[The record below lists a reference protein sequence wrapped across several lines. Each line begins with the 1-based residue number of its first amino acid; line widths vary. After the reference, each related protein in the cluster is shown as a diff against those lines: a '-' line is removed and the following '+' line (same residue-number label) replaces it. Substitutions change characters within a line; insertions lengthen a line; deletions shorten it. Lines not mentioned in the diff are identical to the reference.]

1 MKTAINFLFWGYF
14 LIVFN
19 LDIGIDLLPDPLGYI
34 LIATGCSKL
43 QTQYPVAQKAWIFS
57 TLMIFVSFPTVFVNI
72 GETTSLGWNIYSIA
86 LMILKLI
93 VVFFLFSVLLGIA
106 NEYGESGLLNR
117 TNRVYSLF
125 ISLNL
130 LFLTALSFAI
140 NMPEVVGGTIMIV
153 LIIATLIMEFVFLA
167 LLRAIRRAIPNTLA
181 LEIEENKPTF
191 IIEEDHL

>member
-14 LIVFN
+14 LIVFDLN
-19 LDIGIDLLPDPLGYI
+19 IGIDLLPDPLGYI

-43 QTQYPVAQKAWIFS
+43 QAQYPVAQKAWLFS
-57 TLMIFVSFPTVFVNI
+57 TLMIFVSLPTVFVNI
-72 GETTSLGWNIYSIA
+72 GESPNIGWDIYSIT

-93 VVFFLFSVLLGIA
+93 IVFFLFSVLLDIA
-106 NEYGESGLLNR
+106 KEYGESGLLNR

-130 LFLTALSFAI
+130 LFLTALSFSM

-167 LLRAIRRAIPNTLA
+167 LLRAIRRAIPNIFA
-181 LEIEENKPTF
+181 LEIEENKHMF